1 MKRKDFFYLGGKV
14 ILAGLI
20 GFIGLDFALSGT
32 NTKRLVRFLKDEIKK
47 GTDDGGV
54 NYKDS
59 VFLIDRDS
67 KIVALNAH
75 CTHLGC
81 IVKWHND
88 KKEFICPCHG
98 SVYDEWGNRISGPAP
113 RGLYHLKYKVEPTEI
128 VVDYIDKMA

>member
-1 MKRKDFFYLGGKV
+1 MNRRDLFVLGAKV
-14 ILAGLI
+14 ILAGFI
-20 GFIGLDFALSGT
+20 GFIGLDFALGGN

-47 GTDDGGV
+47 GSNNDGV

-59 VFLIDRDS
+59 VFLIDRDN
-67 KIVALNAH
+67 KIEALNAH

-98 SVYDEWGNRISGPAP
+98 SVYDAWGNRVSGPAP

-128 VVDYIDKMA
+128 VVDYINKMA